1 VQAPARA
8 REAPAPHGPGPRA
21 LRAGAV
27 CYDAGRVRI
36 HRAPAPS
43 RLPTGWGAAVA
54 LVLLWW
60 VMAVSSVGQK
70 STTFDE
76 LAHLTAGYSYWLT
89 GDFGSS
95 PRTATCRSAGPRCR
109 SSSATTAS
117 RLSSRR
123 RGARLPDQPTTTP
136 VNGNGATRAVSST
149 PAATSSRWNIG
160 QAHGAFPPPDN
171 GRPIEWFADTAY
183 TTSCILF
190 GPMGTPAPGFT
201 WTAAA
206 ACVTPPLWPGPTRA
220 SCRAVGRGLNCQ
232 SGRARQESAR
242 RPDAPCSPPE

>member
-1 VQAPARA
+1 MQAPARA
-8 REAPAPHGPGPRA
+8 REAPAPHGAGPRA

-89 GDFGSS
+89 GDF
-95 PRTATCRSAGPRCR
+95 
-109 SSSATTAS
+109 
-117 RLSSRR
+117 RL
-123 RGARLPDQPTTTP
+123 Q
-136 VNGNGATRAVSST
+136 
-149 PAATSSRWNIG
+149 
-160 QAHGAFPPPDN
+160 PDN
-171 GRPIEWFADTAY
+171 GTLPQRWAALPLRLGHHRFPSPDQEAWRAPAGSGQRQPLSMAAELHGLCVRLPQQPLRGG
-183 TTSCILF
+183 TSARGTERSR
-190 GPMGTPAPGFT
+190 GPT
-201 WTAAA
+201 TAA
-206 ACVTPPLWPGPTRA
+206 
-220 SCRAVGRGLNCQ
+220 
-232 SGRARQESAR
+232 
-242 RPDAPCSPPE
+242 